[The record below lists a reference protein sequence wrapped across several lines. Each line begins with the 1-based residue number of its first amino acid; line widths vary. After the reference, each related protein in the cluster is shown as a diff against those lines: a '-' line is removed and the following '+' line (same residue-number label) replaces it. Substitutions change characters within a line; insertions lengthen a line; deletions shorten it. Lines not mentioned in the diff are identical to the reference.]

1 MFISGSETTPSEGP
15 KVARVGEHSAESAP
29 ALATGRDSGRGAGEH
44 KRHRKYVNTLVGVV
58 RTFQHFFTAQERH
71 GAGGAVKKE
80 SETSAPR
87 RLKFDTVGEDVAVAP
102 ERSAGVYGV
111 TGRENPLAPLDS

>member
-15 KVARVGEHSAESAP
+15 KVARVGKHSAESAP

-58 RTFQHFFTAQERH
+58 KHFVTAQERH
-71 GAGGAVKKE
+71 GAGGAVKNK

>member
-58 RTFQHFFTAQERH
+58 KHIVTAQERH

-80 SETSAPR
+80 SETSADFSTFFHRAGEAWGR
-87 RLKFDTVGEDVAVAP
+87 RRGEK
-102 ERSAGVYGV
+102 RK
-111 TGRENPLAPLDS
+111 

>member
-80 SETSAPR
+80 SETSADLSTFFHRAREAWGR
-87 RLKFDTVGEDVAVAP
+87 RRCEK
-102 ERSAGVYGV
+102 RK
-111 TGRENPLAPLDS
+111 